1 MVEHCRKRKEEK
13 VDEVRENDGVINEGG
28 KKNRASSIIRYQQ
41 NILKNRA
48 SETGIEKHRD
58 GITGE
63 RGGEKRNI
71 YRIFYTIR

>member
-1 MVEHCRKRKEEK
+1 M
-13 VDEVRENDGVINEGG
+13 DEARENDGVINEGG

-63 RGGEKRNI
+63 RREERERGGRRGNNRKKFLN
-71 YRIFYTIR
+71 TSNK

>member
-1 MVEHCRKRKEEK
+1 MREE
-13 VDEVRENDGVINEGG
+13 

-58 GITGE
+58 GITDE
-63 RGGEKRNI
+63 RRGEKRG
-71 YRIFYTIR
+71 RGRRERVSEE